1 MKSVLKN
8 VCGLAL
14 SFFTLLAFAQEA
26 APEGE
31 IAPQVAG
38 TWIVHFGL
46 IVLGG
51 TAWFFLLLVR
61 NEKERSA
68 QSGEGK

>member
-31 IAPQVAG
+31 LAPQVG
-38 TWIVHFGL
+38 GIWIVLFGL

-51 TAWFFLLLVR
+51 IAWFFLLLVR
-61 NEKERSA
+61 NEKKRVTEA
-68 QSGEGK
+68 GEGK